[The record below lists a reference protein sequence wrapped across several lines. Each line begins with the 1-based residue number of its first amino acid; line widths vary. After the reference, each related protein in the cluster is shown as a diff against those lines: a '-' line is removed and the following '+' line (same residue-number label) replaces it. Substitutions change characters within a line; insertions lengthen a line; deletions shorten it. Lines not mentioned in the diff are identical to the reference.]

1 MSADI
6 AADRELDLKGEVCPY
21 TFVKS
26 KLELEVMEIG
36 QVLQITVDNNESASN
51 VPRSLALEGHE
62 VHSVEKEPDTANW
75 QIVVTKKE

>member
-1 MSADI
+1 MSAEI
-6 AADRELDLKGEVCPY
+6 AVDRKLDLQGEVCPY

-36 QVLQITVDNNESASN
+36 QVLRIIVDNNESASN

-62 VHSVEKEPDTANW
+62 VHSVEKEGGTSNW
-75 QIVVTKKE
+75 HILVTKRE